1 MNIATQTDLS
11 LFETSKT
18 ERQEFAQA
26 VINNAKEGL
35 LNPLKLHLQVK
46 CLEDLI
52 KQITSNPSYRELT
65 LDEAYK
71 YGKSFEHYNAKFEI
85 KEMGVKYDYSV
96 CQDPIYNKL
105 KDELEALQEKIKAR
119 EMVLKS
125 LSQEGLQ
132 TLIEDEVVTLY
143 PPNKTSTTTISVNL
157 K

>member
-1 MNIATQTDLS
+1 MNLVTQTDLS

-18 ERQEFAQA
+18 ERQEFAQS

-71 YGKSFEHYNAKFEI
+71 YGKTFEHYNAKFEI

>member
-52 KQITSNPSYRELT
+52 KQITSHPNYKELT

-71 YGKSFEHYNAKFEI
+71 YGKTFEHYNAKFEI
-85 KEMGVKYDYSV
+85 KEMSVKYDYSV
-96 CQDPIYNKL
+96 CNDPIYNSL
-105 KDELEALQEKIKAR
+105 KIELEALQEKIKAR

-125 LSQEGLQ
+125 LSPQGLQ

>member
-1 MNIATQTDLS
+1 MNIVTQTDLS

-52 KQITSNPSYRELT
+52 KQITSHPNYKELT

-71 YGKSFEHYNAKFEI
+71 YGKTFEHYNAKFEI
-85 KEMGVKYDYSV
+85 KEMGVKYDYTV
-96 CQDPIYNKL
+96 CNDPVYNKL
-105 KDELEALQEKIKAR
+105 KAQLTVLEDEIKAR
-119 EMVLKS
+119 EKYLKAIPTSGIES
-125 LSQEGLQ
+125 LF
-132 TLIEDEVVTLY
+132 EDEVVTLY
-143 PPNKTSTTTISVNL
+143 PPAKSSTTSITVNL

>member
-52 KQITSNPSYRELT
+52 KQITSHPNYKELT

-71 YGKSFEHYNAKFEI
+71 YGKTFEHYNAKFEI
-85 KEMGVKYDYSV
+85 KEMGVKYDYTV
-96 CQDPIYNKL
+96 CNDPVYNKL
-105 KDELEALQEKIKAR
+105 KAQLTVLEDEIKAR
-119 EMVLKS
+119 EKYLKAIPTS
-125 LSQEGLQ
+125 GIE
-132 TLIEDEVVTLY
+132 TLFEDEVVTLY
-143 PPNKTSTTTISVNL
+143 PPAKSSTTSITVNL

>member
-1 MNIATQTDLS
+1 MNIVTQTDLS

-26 VINNAKEGL
+26 VINNAKEGI

-71 YGKSFEHYNAKFEI
+71 YGKTFEHYNAKFEI

-96 CQDPIYNKL
+96 CQDPVYNNLKNKL
-105 KDELEALQEKIKAR
+105 SILEDEIKAR
-119 EMVLKS
+119 EKYLKAIPPS
-125 LSQEGLQ
+125 GVE
-132 TLIEDEVVTLY
+132 TLFEDEIVTLY

>member
-26 VINNAKEGL
+26 VINNAKEGH

-52 KQITSNPSYRELT
+52 KQITSHPSYRELT

-96 CQDPIYNKL
+96 CNDPVYNNLKSKL
-105 KDELEALQEKIKAR
+105 ALLEDEIKAR
-119 EMVLKS
+119 EKYLKAIP
-125 LSQEGLQ
+125 SQGVE
-132 TLIEDEVVTLY
+132 TLLEDEVVTLY
-143 PPNKTSTTTISVNL
+143 PPNKTSTTSISVNL

>member
-71 YGKSFEHYNAKFEI
+71 YGKTFEHYNAKFEI

>member
-1 MNIATQTDLS
+1 MNIVTQTDLS

-18 ERQEFAQA
+18 ERQEFAQS

-52 KQITSNPSYRELT
+52 KQITSHPSYRELT

-71 YGKSFEHYNAKFEI
+71 YGKTFEHYNAKFEI

-96 CQDPIYNKL
+96 CNDPVYNSL
-105 KDELEALQEKIKAR
+105 KIELEALQEKIKAR

-125 LSQEGLQ
+125 ISPQGLQ

>member
-1 MNIATQTDLS
+1 MNIVTQTDLS

-52 KQITSNPSYRELT
+52 KQITSHPSYRELT

-96 CQDPIYNKL
+96 CNDPVYNNLKSKL
-105 KDELEALQEKIKAR
+105 VLLEDEMKAR
-119 EMVLKS
+119 EKFLKS
-125 LSQEGLQ
+125 ISSEGLQ

-143 PPNKTSTTTISVNL
+143 PPNKTSTTSISVNL

>member
-1 MNIATQTDLS
+1 MNIVTQTDLS

-26 VINNAKEGL
+26 VINNAKEGI

-96 CQDPIYNKL
+96 CQDPVYNSLKNKL
-105 KDELEALQEKIKAR
+105 SILEDEIKAR
-119 EMVLKS
+119 EKYLKAILPS
-125 LSQEGLQ
+125 GVE
-132 TLIEDEVVTLY
+132 TLLEDEIVTLY
-143 PPNKTSTTTISVNL
+143 PPSKTSTTTISVNL

>member
-1 MNIATQTDLS
+1 MNLVTQTDLS

-18 ERQEFAQA
+18 ERQEFAQS

-52 KQITSNPSYRELT
+52 KQITSHPNYKELT

-71 YGKSFEHYNAKFEI
+71 YGKTFEHYNAKFEI
-85 KEMGVKYDYSV
+85 KEMGVKYDYTV
-96 CQDPIYNKL
+96 CNDPVYNKL
-105 KDELEALQEKIKAR
+105 KAQLTVLEDEIKAR
-119 EMVLKS
+119 EKYLKAIPTSGIES
-125 LSQEGLQ
+125 LF
-132 TLIEDEVVTLY
+132 EDEVVTLY
-143 PPNKTSTTTISVNL
+143 PPAKSSTTSITVNL

>member
-1 MNIATQTDLS
+1 MNLVTQTDLS

-18 ERQEFAQA
+18 ERQEFAQS
-26 VINNAKEGL
+26 VLNNAKEGL

-71 YGKSFEHYNAKFEI
+71 YGKTFEHYNTKFEI

>member
-52 KQITSNPSYRELT
+52 KQITSHPNYKELT

-71 YGKSFEHYNAKFEI
+71 YGKTFEHYNAKFEI
-85 KEMGVKYDYSV
+85 KEMGVKYDYTV
-96 CQDPIYNKL
+96 CNDPVYNKL
-105 KDELEALQEKIKAR
+105 KAQLTVLEDEIKAR
-119 EMVLKS
+119 EKYLKAIPTS
-125 LSQEGLQ
+125 GVE
-132 TLIEDEVVTLY
+132 TLFEDEVVTLY
-143 PPNKTSTTTISVNL
+143 PPAKSSTTSITVNL

>member
-1 MNIATQTDLS
+1 MNIVTQTDLS

-18 ERQEFAQA
+18 ERQEFAQS

-71 YGKSFEHYNAKFEI
+71 YGKTFEHYNAKFEI

-96 CQDPIYNKL
+96 CNDPVYNSL
-105 KDELEALQEKIKAR
+105 KIELEALQEKIKAR

-125 LSQEGLQ
+125 ISPQGLQ

>member
-1 MNIATQTDLS
+1 MNLVTQTDLS

-18 ERQEFAQA
+18 ERQEFAQS

>member
-1 MNIATQTDLS
+1 MNLATTDLS
-11 LFETSKT
+11 LFETSKA
-18 ERQEFAQA
+18 ERQEFAHS
-26 VINNAKEGL
+26 VIDKAKEGFV
-35 LNPLKLHLQVK
+35 NPLKLHLQVK

-52 KQITSNPSYRELT
+52 KQITSHPEYKELT

-96 CQDPIYNKL
+96 CQDPVYNNL
-105 KDELEALQEKIKAR
+105 KSKVLILEDELKAR
-119 EMVLKS
+119 EKFLKS
-125 LSQEGLQ
+125 IPTEGLQ

-143 PPNKTSTTTISVNL
+143 PPNKTSTTTISVNF

>member
-1 MNIATQTDLS
+1 MNIVTQTDLS

-18 ERQEFAQA
+18 ERQEFAQV

-35 LNPLKLHLQVK
+35 P
-46 CLEDLI
+46 
-52 KQITSNPSYRELT
+52 
-65 LDEAYK
+65 YK
-71 YGKSFEHYNAKFEI
+71 YGKTFEHYNAKFEI

-96 CQDPIYNKL
+96 CQDAVYNNLKNKL
-105 KDELEALQEKIKAR
+105 VVLEDEIKAR
-119 EMVLKS
+119 EKFLKTIP
-125 LSQEGLQ
+125 SQGLE

>member
-1 MNIATQTDLS
+1 
-11 LFETSKT
+11 
-18 ERQEFAQA
+18 
-26 VINNAKEGL
+26 
-35 LNPLKLHLQVK
+35 
-46 CLEDLI
+46 
-52 KQITSNPSYRELT
+52 
-65 LDEAYK
+65 
-71 YGKSFEHYNAKFEI
+71 
-85 KEMGVKYDYSV
+85 MGVKYDYSV

>member
-52 KQITSNPSYRELT
+52 KQITSHPNYKELT

-71 YGKSFEHYNAKFEI
+71 YGKTFEHYNAKFEI
-85 KEMGVKYDYSV
+85 KEMGVKYDYTV
-96 CQDPIYNKL
+96 CNDPVYNKL
-105 KDELEALQEKIKAR
+105 KAQLTVLEDEIKAR
-119 EMVLKS
+119 EKYLKAIPTSGIES
-125 LSQEGLQ
+125 LF
-132 TLIEDEVVTLY
+132 EDEVVTLY
-143 PPNKTSTTTISVNL
+143 PPAKSSTTSITVNL